1 MGKARIDVALR
12 RCALEGRVV
21 GDVKSVGDG
30 VHELRIHAGPGYR
43 VYFLKRGVE
52 VMLLVIGGDKTSQR
66 KDIEKA
72 KKIAAELIE
81 EGKWQ

>member
-1 MGKARIDVALR
+1 M
-12 RCALEGRVV
+12 V